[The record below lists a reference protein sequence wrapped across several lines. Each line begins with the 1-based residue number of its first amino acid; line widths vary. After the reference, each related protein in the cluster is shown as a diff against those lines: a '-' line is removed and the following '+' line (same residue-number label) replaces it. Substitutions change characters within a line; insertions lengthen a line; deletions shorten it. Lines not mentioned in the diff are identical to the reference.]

1 MSKFK
6 PTIVLTCITTLTALL
21 LTVTH
26 TFTYVD
32 TSGVITDKLMNAC
45 IETMGEGDFR
55 IVTDWQSEGYAVS
68 KPDNVE
74 KMIKKSDGTV
84 AFEIITNGYA
94 KGGLDMLVAMNGDG
108 SVKAVSVVSLSETPG
123 LGTKV
128 QDKGFLEQYGGKSE
142 KLTAVKTAPSA
153 DNEIQAVTGAT
164 RSSKGVTEA
173 VNIALEVYSTLGV

>member
-6 PTIVLTCITTLTALL
+6 PTIVLTCITTLIAIL

-45 IETMGEGDFR
+45 IETMGEGEFR
-55 IVTDWQSEGYAVS
+55 IVTDWQAEGYSIA

-84 AFEIITNGYA
+84 AFEVITNGYA
-94 KGGLDMLVAMNGDG
+94 KGGLDILVAMNTDG
-108 SVKAVSVVSLSETPG
+108 SVKAISVVSLSETPG

-128 QDKGFLEQYGGKSE
+128 QDSGFLSQYSGKAEQ
-142 KLTAVKTAPSA
+142 LTVVKKQPSA

-164 RSSKGVTEA
+164 RSSNGVANA
-173 VNIALEVYSTLGV
+173 VNIALEVYGALGG

>member
-1 MSKFK
+1 MKNLK
-6 PTIVLTCITTLTALL
+6 PTIVLTCITTIVAIL

-32 TSGVITDKLMNAC
+32 TSGIITDKLMNAC
-45 IETMGEGDFR
+45 VETMGEGDFR
-55 IVTDWQSEGYAVS
+55 IVTDWQAEGYKIA
-68 KPDNVE
+68 KPDNIE

-108 SVKAVSVVSLSETPG
+108 SVKAISVVSLSETPG

-128 QDKGFLEQYGGKSE
+128 QDSGFLAQFENKSTQ
-142 KLTAVKTAPSA
+142 LTVVKRAPSSDA
-153 DNEIQAVTGAT
+153 EIQAVTGAT
-164 RSSKGVTEA
+164 RSSNGVTAA
-173 VNIALEVYSTLGV
+173 VNIALEVYPAL

>member
-6 PTIVLTCITTLTALL
+6 PTIVLTCITTLIAIL

-45 IETMGEGDFR
+45 IETMGEGEFR
-55 IVTDWQSEGYAVS
+55 IVTDWQAEGYSIA

-84 AFEIITNGYA
+84 AFEVITNGYA
-94 KGGLDMLVAMNGDG
+94 KGGLDILVAMNTDG
-108 SVKAVSVVSLSETPG
+108 SVKAISVVSLSETPG

-128 QDKGFLEQYGGKSE
+128 QDSGFLSQYSGKAEQ
-142 KLTAVKTAPSA
+142 LMVVKKQPSA

-164 RSSKGVTEA
+164 RSSNGVTNA
-173 VNIALEVYSTLGV
+173 VNVALEVYGALGG

>member
-6 PTIVLTCITTLTALL
+6 PTIVLTCITTLIALL

-32 TSGVITDKLMNAC
+32 TSGVITDKLMKSC

-55 IVTDWQSEGYAVS
+55 IVTDWQAEGYAVE

-94 KGGLDMLVAMNGDG
+94 KGGLDMLVAMNTDG

-128 QDKGFLEQYGGKSE
+128 QDGGFLEQYKGKSE
-142 KLTAVKTAPSA
+142 TLTAVKKAPSA

-173 VNIALEVYSTLGV
+173 VNIALEAYKSLGV